1 MREKRLITEADPD
14 LEISGGGGG
23 HPDPAI
29 RGGGGSHPDPA
40 IRGGGG
46 GHPGRIRIRIR
57 KGAGLKKFFS
67 ALRASVWSQ
76 IRGSPPLDPP
86 LD

>member
-1 MREKRLITEADPD
+1 MREKRLITVADPD
-14 LEISGGGGG
+14 LEIRGGGGG

-29 RGGGGSHPDPA
+29 RGGGGGHPDPE
-40 IRGGGG
+40 
-46 GHPGRIRIRIR
+46 IR

-67 ALRASVWSQ
+67 VLRASVWSQ
-76 IRGSPPLDPP
+76 IRGSPSLDPP